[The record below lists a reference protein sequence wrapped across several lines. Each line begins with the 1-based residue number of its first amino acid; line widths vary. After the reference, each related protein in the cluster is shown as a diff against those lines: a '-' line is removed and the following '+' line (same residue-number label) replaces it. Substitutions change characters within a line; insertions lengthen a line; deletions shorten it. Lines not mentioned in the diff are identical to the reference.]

1 MKNRFSLLNFQQQDP
16 LLGLLF
22 NPQIWDRTPEALRRI
37 GNMRVE
43 LGENES
49 NFVVDVEL
57 PGVEKNDISLDVDN
71 NILTVSVETKRDKEN
86 ELNNKVLHTERY
98 YGLMKRS
105 LTLPEGID
113 DSAIK
118 ASYNNGILHIT
129 LPKKAEA
136 EPESKQIVIE

>member
-1 MKNRFSLLNFQQQDP
+1 MKNRFSLFNVQQQDP

-22 NPQIWDRTPEALRRI
+22 NPQFWDKTPDVLRRI
-37 GNMRVE
+37 GSMRIE
-43 LGENES
+43 LGENEN
-49 NFVVDVEL
+49 NFVVDIEL
-57 PGVEKNDISLDVDN
+57 PGVEKNDISLDIEN
-71 NILTVSVETKRDKEN
+71 NVLTVSVETKRDKEN

-105 LTLPEGID
+105 FALPDGVD

-118 ASYNNGILHIT
+118 AAYTNGVLHVT
-129 LPKKAEA
+129 LPKKADV